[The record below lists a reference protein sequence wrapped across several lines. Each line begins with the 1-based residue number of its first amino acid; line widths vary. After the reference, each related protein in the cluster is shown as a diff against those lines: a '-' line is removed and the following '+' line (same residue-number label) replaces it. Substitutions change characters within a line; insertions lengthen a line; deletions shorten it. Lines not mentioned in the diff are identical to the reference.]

1 MENKPLTRLKPAP
14 LAFPNGGGLKA
25 MTARKNEIKDKQIKL
40 AQAKLELE
48 IAKIEKQ
55 HRATP
60 KTGAKPATRS
70 SSNG

>member
-1 MENKPLTRLKPAP
+1 MANKPLTKLEPAP

-40 AQAKLELE
+40 AHAKHELEL
-48 IAKIEKQ
+48 AKIEQQ
-55 HRATP
+55 HRATLR
-60 KTGAKPATRS
+60 TGAKPATRS